1 MIQLKRGSY
10 NSLSTSNIVLEEGQ
24 PSYETDTHRLK
35 IGDGLLPY
43 GALPY
48 VTFEGN
54 YLPLT
59 GGTMLGNIDM
69 MGNSIFYHAGSII
82 PFVAESSL
90 SSSGIFTSVCKRDAT
105 ASNEAQLILDA
116 TGRVEMRT
124 VDARGEFYIAVNGNQ
139 IAMNNPVVA
148 ISTETFSL
156 TTTKGADFNGSRLL
170 KVGPCQEE
178 SDAANKQYVDNEV
191 QKVSQ
196 SLSDMQS
203 LIKDYV
209 SEEGLITLVVSSN
222 VTTPGNIS
230 AYHRK
235 WSSGRVEIW
244 ANFNVGVK
252 WDTQLGTTYYSD
264 FVTITLPFTVLDYT
278 ENSRG
283 YSVISGSMGKTAIMC
298 NAEISSPTTVHF
310 RSLRGINSEDID
322 TNVNIYISAQLAS

>member
-1 MIQLKRGSY
+1 M
-10 NSLSTSNIVLEEGQ
+10 
-24 PSYETDTHRLK
+24 
-35 IGDGLLPY
+35 LP
-43 GALPY
+43 G
-48 VTFEGN
+48 
-54 YLPLT
+54 
-59 GGTMLGNIDM
+59 
-69 MGNSIFYHAGSII
+69 
-82 PFVAESSL
+82 
-90 SSSGIFTSVCKRDAT
+90 K
-105 ASNEAQLILDA
+105 
-116 TGRVEMRT
+116 VEMRT
-124 VDARGEFYIAVNGNQ
+124 IDTRGEFYISVDGNQ
-139 IAMNNPVVA
+139 ILMNNPTIS
-148 ISTETFSL
+148 ISTTTFSL
-156 TTTKGADFNGSRLL
+156 TTAGEADFNGSRLVQ
-170 KVGPCQEE
+170 VGSCQQD

-191 QKVSQ
+191 QTVSQ

-222 VTTPGNIS
+222 VNTPGNIS

-244 ANFNVGVK
+244 ANFNVGVR

-322 TNVNIYISAQLAS
+322 TNVNIYISAQLSN